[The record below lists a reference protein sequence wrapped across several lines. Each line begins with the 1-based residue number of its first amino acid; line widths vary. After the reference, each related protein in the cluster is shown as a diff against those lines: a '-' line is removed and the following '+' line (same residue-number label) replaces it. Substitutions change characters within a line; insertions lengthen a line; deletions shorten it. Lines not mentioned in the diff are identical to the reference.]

1 MQRLILLLVLSFL
14 ALTATAD
21 VLKIKKNSPT
31 NYVVVKGDTLW
42 DISAKFLTSPWRW
55 PEIWGY
61 NSQIADPHW
70 IYPGDIISLIYVDGK
85 PRLTIS
91 NRNTKLKKQLKMSP
105 HGRIENKRQ
114 PIPTLPLSDISNYL
128 THQQIVT
135 NEQLEGLSLVI
146 GSERETL
153 FYKLNDIIYVNQK
166 LPVGG
171 QYGIYRHDRSFRS
184 PATNDFLGHELELT
198 GVARVVK
205 SAKISR
211 LKILSINSEVKSGQ
225 MVMMLADNDT
235 LPAFFMP
242 QAAPSEI
249 LSTIVASGNHYQD
262 VGKNNVVIID
272 GGSEQGITAGHV
284 FSVFRPGSVQ
294 VIDENN
300 QVRAPQTMRKY
311 DKLKSYFVSR
321 DELELPDVYRGKLMV
336 FRVFN
341 KVSYALV
348 TELDRP
354 VHIGDELIN
363 P

>member
-1 MQRLILLLVLSFL
+1 MLRLVVLLVVSFL
-14 ALTATAD
+14 AFTAKAD
-21 VLKIKKNSPT
+21 VLQVKKNSPT

-42 DISAKFLTSPWRW
+42 DISAKFLKSPWRW

-70 IYPGDIISLIYVDGK
+70 IYPGDLISLIYVDGK
-85 PRLTIS
+85 PRLTI
-91 NRNTKLKKQLKMSP
+91 NRRKQQLKMSP
-105 HGRIENKRQ
+105 HGRIENKLQ
-114 PIPTLPLSDISNYL
+114 PIPTLPLSEISNYL

-135 NEQLEGLSLVI
+135 NDQLGELALVI
-146 GSERETL
+146 GSERDTL
-153 FYKLNDIIYVNQK
+153 FYKLNDIIYVNRE

-184 PATNDFLGHELELT
+184 PKNNDFLGHELELT

-205 SAKISR
+205 SAKVSR
-211 LKILSINSEVKSGQ
+211 LELLSINSEIKSGQ
-225 MVMMLADNDT
+225 IVMMLADNDT
-235 LPAFFMP
+235 LPAFFTP

-249 LSTIVASGNHYQD
+249 MSTIVATGNHYQN
-262 VGKNNVVIID
+262 VGKNNVVVID
-272 GGSEQGITAGHV
+272 GGSDQGIAAGQV
-284 FSVFRPGSVQ
+284 FSIYRAGSVQ

-300 QVRAPQTMRKY
+300 HVRSPQTMRAY

-321 DELELPDVYRGKLMV
+321 HELELPDVYRGKLMV
-336 FRVFN
+336 FRSFN
-341 KVSYALV
+341 KVSYALI

-354 VHIGDELIN
+354 VHIGHELIN